1 MDLTT
6 FLVSVFCLIDDWLTS
21 QPQRLRQRGPQPI
34 LADSEVLTI
43 ECVGEFLGI
52 DTDSGLYAYFRRHWG
67 AWFPALTRVHRTTFA
82 RQAANLWVVK
92 QRLYQH
98 LLTQLDLDPAIS
110 LVDSVT
116 VPICRFAR
124 AYRCRRLR
132 ELAAWGRDEVVKQ
145 TYLGLRAHLRVCW
158 PGVIVDGRLTA
169 ANVADPVIG
178 QHLLADANMV
188 GWVLADRAYG
198 TARLAEQVQ
207 NRGGWL
213 LAPVRMA
220 RPTAGVSP
228 QRLPPWLVGKRRR
241 IETVIGQ
248 LVARYHLKQ
257 VWARDAWHLWSRWSR
272 KLLSH
277 TMAVLLCQQ
286 AGLPPLRF
294 AQLVAS

>member
-6 FLVSVFCLIDDWLTS
+6 FLVSVFGLIDDWLTD
-21 QPQRLRQRGPQPI
+21 QHLPLRRRGPQPT

-43 ECVGEFLGI
+43 ECVGECLGI
-52 DTDSGLYAYFRRHWG
+52 DTDAGLYAYFRRHWG
-67 AWFPALTRVHRTTFA
+67 HWFPALTRVHRTTFA

-92 QRLYQH
+92 QRLSQH
-98 LLTQLDLDPAIS
+98 LLSQLDMDPAIS

-158 PGVIVDGRLTA
+158 PGVIVEGRLTA
-169 ANVADPVIG
+169 ANVADPVMG
-178 QHLLADANMV
+178 QHLLADADMV
-188 GWVLADRAYG
+188 GWVLADRASG
-198 TARLAEQVQ
+198 TPRLAELVQ
-207 NRGGWL
+207 ARGGWL
-213 LAPVRMA
+213 LAPPRA
-220 RPTAGVSP
+220 TRAWPH
-228 QRLPPWLVGKRRR
+228 PPPPIVGTRRR

-257 VWARDAWHLWSRWSR
+257 VWARDAWHLWSRWLR

-277 TMAVLLCQQ
+277 TIAVLLCQQ
-286 AGLPPLRF
+286 AGVPPLRF
-294 AQLVAS
+294 AQLVTE

>member
-6 FLVSVFCLIDDWLTS
+6 FLVSVFCLIDDWLAS
-21 QPQRLRQRGPQPI
+21 QPQRLRQRGPRPT

-52 DTDSGLYAYFRRHWG
+52 DTDTGLYAYFRRHWVE
-67 AWFPALTRVHRTTFA
+67 WFPALARVHRTTFA

-132 ELAAWGRDEVVKQ
+132 ELAAWGRDEVIKQ

-158 PGVIVDGRLTA
+158 PGVIVEGRLTP
-169 ANVADPVIG
+169 ANVSDLAVG
-178 QHLLADANMV
+178 EQLLQAVA
-188 GWVLADRAYG
+188 GWVLADRSYG
-198 TARLAEQVQ
+198 SQSLADQVADQ
-207 NRGGWL
+207 GGWL
-213 LAPVRMA
+213 LAPPRA
-220 RPTAGVSP
+220 RRRRQQHP
-228 QRLPPWLVGKRRR
+228 PPWMVGKRRR

-248 LVARYHLKQ
+248 LVVRYHLKQ
-257 VWARDAWHLWSRWSR
+257 VWARDAWHLWSRWLR

-277 TMAVLLCQQ
+277 TIAVLLCQQ
-286 AGLPPLRF
+286 QGLPPLRF
-294 AQLVAS
+294 ARLVTA